1 MHASSALATGRA
13 AREDGRHARRRVRST
28 VGIHPL
34 LLQSFGRCPR
44 SSLLLLAAPTLRV
57 HQRAQLLR
65 LLLHQRQKISARH
78 LRRRTERAVERAPRT
93 SPSSDNPRA
102 GGLLLPPSNT
112 VGSSAPFHCSLF
124 IAVTGCEGPTLA
136 GRSSHSL
143 AASSSMSGCASHTPR
158 ACSRQCPCQ
167 RRVAS
172 ARGRGRGRGGGGCG
186 GHTRCDPAAWPDRCR
201 LLLPIQEGSS
211 CEGSGR
217 WRELPGA
224 SPLRRGGGGG
234 AALRPAQGG
243 HAQRWHADGR
253 EAHCKADVNEAQIM
267 PRSNPD
273 PSPDPYP
280 GPNPKPSLAL
290 TLTLSLT

>member
-1 MHASSALATGRA
+1 M
-13 AREDGRHARRRVRST
+13 
-28 VGIHPL
+28 
-34 LLQSFGRCPR
+34 
-44 SSLLLLAAPTLRV
+44 
-57 HQRAQLLR
+57 
-65 LLLHQRQKISARH
+65 
-78 LRRRTERAVERAPRT
+78 
-93 SPSSDNPRA
+93 
-102 GGLLLPPSNT
+102 
-112 VGSSAPFHCSLF
+112 
-124 IAVTGCEGPTLA
+124 TGCEGPTLA

-186 GHTRCDPAAWPDRCR
+186 GHTRCGTAAWPDRRR

-243 HAQRWHADGR
+243 HARHADGR

-273 PSPDPYP
+273 PSPDPHP